1 MQTKEN
7 LRTAITQLNRKS
19 YGAYKSLKGSYD
31 FGTYTLCIDHV
42 QGDPFASPSRV
53 SVEIPN
59 KNNFPKTLYD
69 TKQRRLAL
77 EDSLL
82 REFCNALRQR
92 RTSGNQK
99 YGSGKSGM
107 ISICQPGQEI
117 LERMAVVADSEK
129 IKVRMEIGF
138 PAYGR
143 SIAGDELIR
152 ILFNE
157 LPVLIKESFFYAS
170 LDKKKLQEAANLA
183 DDQEAIR
190 YELSK
195 RNLAAFVADDALLP
209 RESGV
214 SQRPLK
220 GAVPFKS
227 PDSMAVELNLPHRG
241 KIRGMGI
248 PVGITLIV
256 GGGYHGKSTL
266 LKALEV
272 GVYNHIKGDGREYVI
287 AREDAVKLRA
297 EEGRYIR
304 DTDISLFI
312 NNLPNGTDTTHF
324 STENASGS
332 TSQAAFTIEAM
343 TCSSLFLLDE
353 DTSATNFMIRD
364 TLMAE
369 LVEDKKEPITP
380 FIQKVKGIYENF
392 NISTVLVVGS
402 QGNYFSVAD
411 KVLMMDEYRIF
422 DVTDRA
428 KKLVNKEF
436 LPDSSDVSKPT
447 GSSYVPSEAVMN
459 RVNVKDLLH
468 YKYLKTNIEK
478 VRVHGWDSLSLDK
491 QEIDLRFVEQIR
503 NDGQTAAIGYFLDYI
518 FSHLADGRKNGRELT
533 QELYEL
539 LEKKGMEAVVPP
551 YYGAGAPQMPRE
563 QETLAALLRF
573 RGSQSRRKGD

>member
-7 LRTAITQLNRKS
+7 LRAAITQLNRKS

-31 FGTYTLCIDHV
+31 FGAYILCIDHV

-53 SVEIPN
+53 SVEVPN
-59 KNNFPKTLYD
+59 KNNFPVSLFD
-69 TKQRRLAL
+69 TKPRRLAL
-77 EDSLL
+77 EDALL
-82 REFCNALRQR
+82 REFCRALRQR
-92 RTSGNQK
+92 RASGNPK

-117 LERMAVVADSEK
+117 LERMAVRADSEI

-143 SIAGDELIR
+143 SIAGDELIK
-152 ILFNE
+152 ILFKE
-157 LPVLIKESFFYAS
+157 LPELINSSFFYAV
-170 LDKKKLQEAANLA
+170 LDKKRLQAAADLS

-190 YELSK
+190 RELK
-195 RNLAAFVADDALLP
+195 ERNLTAFVADDAILP

-220 GAVPFKS
+220 NAVKFKAPS
-227 PDSMAVELNLPHRG
+227 SMAVELSLPHKG
-241 KIRGMGI
+241 KLRGMGI
-248 PVGITLIV
+248 PAGITLIV

-266 LKALEV
+266 LKALES
-272 GVYNHIKGDGREYVI
+272 GVYNHIAGDGREYVI

-364 TLMAE
+364 NLMAE
-369 LVEDKKEPITP
+369 LVEEKKEPITP
-380 FIQKVKGIYENF
+380 FIQKVKPIYEKYD
-392 NISTVLVVGS
+392 ISTILVVGS

-411 KVLMMDEYRIF
+411 KVLMLDEYHIY

-428 KKLVNKEF
+428 KELIKG
-436 LPDSSDVSKPT
+436 SSDEATET
-447 GSSYVPSEAVMN
+447 GAGISSDFPDVLRQAV
-459 RVNVKDLLH
+459 LH
-468 YKYLKTNIEK
+468 YKYPKTNIEK

-503 NDGQTAAIGYFLDYI
+503 NDGQTAAIAYFLDYI
-518 FSHLADGRKNGRELT
+518 FSHLANGSKNGRELVE
-533 QELYEL
+533 ELYDIL
-539 LEKKGMEAVVPP
+539 KKKGMEAVVPP
-551 YYGAGAPQMPRE
+551 YYGAGAPQMPRK

-573 RGSQSRRKGD
+573 RGIERKRDR

>member
-7 LRTAITQLNRKS
+7 LRTAITQLNHKS

-31 FGTYTLCIDHV
+31 FGTYILCIDHV

-53 SVEIPN
+53 SVEVPN
-59 KNNFPKTLYD
+59 KNNFPKDLYD
-69 TKQRRLAL
+69 TKPRRLAL

-82 REFCNALRQR
+82 REFCRALRQR
-92 RTSGNQK
+92 MTSGNPK
-99 YGSGKSGM
+99 CGSGKSGL

-117 LERMAVVADSEK
+117 LERMAVVVNPEK

-138 PAYGR
+138 PAFGR
-143 SIAGDELIR
+143 SIAGDELKK
-152 ILFNE
+152 ILFRE
-157 LPVLIKESFFYAS
+157 LPELVSSSFFYAA
-170 LDKKKLQEAANLA
+170 LDKKKLQETADLA

-190 YELSK
+190 FEIK
-195 RNLAAFVADDALLP
+195 ERNLTAFVANNSILP

-220 GAVPFKS
+220 NAVPFKS
-227 PDSMAVELNLPHRG
+227 PDSMAVELSLPHKG
-241 KIRGMGI
+241 KVRGMGI
-248 PVGITLIV
+248 PAGITLIV

-266 LKALEV
+266 LKALES
-272 GVYNHIKGDGREYVI
+272 GVYNHIAGDGREYVI
-287 AREDAVKLRA
+287 ARDDAVKLRA

-312 NNLPNGTDTTHF
+312 NNLPNGTDTVHF

-332 TSQAAFTIEAM
+332 TSQAAFTVEAM

-380 FIQKVKGIYENF
+380 FIQKVKEIYEKND
-392 NISTVLVVGS
+392 ISTVLVVGS

-428 KKLVNKEF
+428 KKLMANESSVPKESAENQM
-436 LPDSSDVSKPT
+436 DI
-447 GSSYVPSEAVMN
+447 N
-459 RVNVKDLLH
+459 DLLH
-468 YKYLKTNIEK
+468 YKYPKANIEK

-503 NDGQTAAIGYFLDYI
+503 NDGQTAAIAYFLDYI
-518 FSHLADGRKNGRELT
+518 FSNLADGRKNGRELVR
-533 QELYEL
+533 ELYGL
-539 LEKKGMEAVVPP
+539 LDKKGMEAVVPP

-573 RGSQSRRKGD
+573 RGVGRGENRRSG